1 MEAVT
6 IQKVRKGFAIDED
19 YKFDDCSEKSKYF
32 EMVDTKKRWKK
43 ASKNEIV
50 FVIDKY
56 IIDDVAFLERKTIGS
71 MVKFI
76 SILKISNLGKDT
88 LKKGR

>member
-1 MEAVT
+1 MEAIT
-6 IQKVRKGFAIDED
+6 TQKVRKGFAIDED
-19 YKFDDCSEKSKYF
+19 YKFDDFSEKSKYF
-32 EMVDTKKRWKK
+32 EMVDTKERWKK

-50 FVIDKY
+50 FVIDEY
-56 IIDDVAFLERKTIGS
+56 IIDDAAFLERKTIGS

-76 SILKISNLGKDT
+76 SILKNSNLGKDT

>member
-1 MEAVT
+1 MEAIT

-19 YKFDDCSEKSKYF
+19 YKFDDCSKKGEYF
-32 EMVDTKKRWKK
+32 EMVDKKKWWKK

-56 IIDDVAFLERKTIGS
+56 IIRWCRF
-71 MVKFI
+71 F
-76 SILKISNLGKDT
+76 GKEDYWEYC
-88 LKKGR
+88 